1 MLIRI
6 ILVITLFFA
15 QSCSLFKKDDLSSA
29 DKFDLGVEYFSKKK
43 FQKAKDKFEFL
54 VQNEQG
60 TNIGLESTLYLAK
73 SLFELE
79 EYDEASYNFNYYSMF
94 SKNIKNVE
102 YSQFMKCRCAF
113 ELTLPYSKD
122 QSNSFFAISVIQ
134 EFLDNF
140 PSTIYKEDAYDMLS
154 KLRNRLSK
162 KYYESARLYLKMGEF
177 ESAFYYFDI
186 IILEYYD
193 TYHFDQAL
201 ISYIF
206 TYIVM
211 GDYDKA
217 LDYFELNNK
226 KFIDIKNRDEAE
238 QILIDYKNRLGFS
251 GLYRLY
257 K

>member
-1 MLIRI
+1 
-6 ILVITLFFA
+6 
-15 QSCSLFKKDDLSSA
+15 
-29 DKFDLGVEYFSKKK
+29 
-43 FQKAKDKFEFL
+43 
-54 VQNEQG
+54 
-60 TNIGLESTLYLAK
+60 
-73 SLFELE
+73 
-79 EYDEASYNFNYYSMF
+79 
-94 SKNIKNVE
+94 
-102 YSQFMKCRCAF
+102 
-113 ELTLPYSKD
+113 
-122 QSNSFFAISVIQ
+122 
-134 EFLDNF
+134 
-140 PSTIYKEDAYDMLS
+140 
-154 KLRNRLSK
+154 
-162 KYYESARLYLKMGEF
+162 MGEF